1 MTPLARSLLWF
12 WVVLLVVLATGAAT
26 LQLLGPP
33 GAQIASEAQARPA
46 ERSAANLVPV
56 GPAPP
61 RIIASPDDTLIEP
74 LAGAPSGGLPR
85 IAIDGRKPMHVYAGG
100 SPQRGTP
107 DRASAQPRV
116 GLLLAG
122 IGLNTA
128 DSQDAIRSLPAGV
141 TLAISPY
148 SIKPEAL
155 LEEARLNRHEYVLS
169 LPLEPR
175 GAPMN
180 DAGNQALLTGASPEQ
195 NMRRL
200 EWSLGRIAG
209 YAGVTGALGAM
220 RGERFSASAEPMAM
234 LLRTVA
240 DRGLYFIDGRT
251 PENEASASR
260 AVPIAYGR
268 FIDIVVDET
277 PVRTDIDRQL
287 ARLEAIARERGS
299 ALGFASS
306 PMPTNIGRIAVWATG
321 LADRGIELVP
331 VSALAVPPAEIA
343 TASRP

>member
-74 LAGAPSGGLPR
+74 LAGAPAGGLPR
-85 IAIDGRKPMHVYAGG
+85 IAIDGRKPMNVYAGG
-100 SPQRGTP
+100 SPQRGAA
-107 DRASAQPRV
+107 DRAAMQPRV
-116 GLLLAG
+116 GILLAG
-122 IGLNTA
+122 MGLNA
-128 DSQDAIRSLPAGV
+128 SDSQDAIRSLPAGI
-141 TLAISPY
+141 TLAFSPY
-148 SIKPEAL
+148 AIKPEAL
-155 LEEARLNRHEYVLS
+155 LEEARLNRHEFVLS

-220 RGERFSASAEPMAM
+220 RGERFASSSEPMAM
-234 LLRTVA
+234 LLRTVS

-260 AVPIAYGR
+260 AVPIAHGR
-268 FIDIVVDET
+268 FIDLVIDES
-277 PVRTDIDRQL
+277 PVRADIDRQL

-299 ALGFASS
+299 ALGLASS
-306 PMPTNIGRIAVWATG
+306 PMPTNIGRVAVWATG
-321 LADRGIELVP
+321 LGDRGIDLVP
-331 VSALAVPPAEIA
+331 VSALAVPPPDIA
-343 TASRP
+343 TAARP